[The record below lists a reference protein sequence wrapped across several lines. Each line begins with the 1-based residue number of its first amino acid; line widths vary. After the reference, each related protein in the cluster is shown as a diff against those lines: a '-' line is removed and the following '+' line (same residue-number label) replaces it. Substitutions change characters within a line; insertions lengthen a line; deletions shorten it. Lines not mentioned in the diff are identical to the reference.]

1 MLPRSARWLN
11 DVSSPGAFQGCRL
24 SVSVEDARLVNSLAF
39 FHRWTDAMIMLGNGE
54 CRRKA
59 ALSNLSGFASRLA
72 QVALPRSFRIGR
84 LRVSA
89 EDARLV
95 NCGGVHPAHRWRPI
109 DRAEICRICGVI
121 ENLPGHWLS
130 EACSLITKCRGCLRC
145 SWPTHQTRDLCE
157 EPRCALQ
164 NPEAIRQRSFFA
176 ARGYRNRP
184 RPQRGAAGHR

>member
-95 NCGGVHPAHRWRPI
+95 NQWGKLFPVSGSGGGGTAG
-109 DRAEICRICGVI
+109 AT
-121 ENLPGHWLS
+121 LS
-130 EACSLITKCRGCLRC
+130 PMRRRL
-145 SWPTHQTRDLCE
+145 
-157 EPRCALQ
+157 
-164 NPEAIRQRSFFA
+164 
-176 ARGYRNRP
+176 
-184 RPQRGAAGHR
+184 